1 MNQHRHDTDSGPLPV
16 TGAWRE
22 GDDPGERR
30 FVNVAGGRP
39 FPLEGGGL
47 LENAVLAY
55 ETWGRLN
62 ATASNAVLVCHAL
75 TGDSHAAGD
84 GHPAHSGPGWWSDLI
99 GPGAA
104 LDTDRY
110 FVVCA
115 NVLGGCQGSSGPASV
130 EPVTG
135 RPYGSRFPQVSIRDN
150 VRAQARLASHL
161 GIPRWLAVV
170 GGSMGG
176 MQALEWAITFPD
188 RVGGLVAMA
197 TTAAASA
204 QQIAWSAAGR
214 AAIQADSRWR
224 GGDYYSAPPG
234 EGPHEGLIAARIV
247 GMIHYRS
254 DEEFNRRFGRSS
266 VERLDRFS
274 LDHRFDVERYLRYQ
288 GEKLVRRFDANS
300 YLVLNKAMDLHDV
313 GRRRGGIRRALSRIS
328 GPLLSVS
335 VSSDFL
341 YPRYQQ
347 MEIVD
352 AVAES
357 GCRVEHI
364 DIVSDNGHD
373 GFLTETGQVSPGVSE
388 FMNRLEK
395 DLEIT

>member
-1 MNQHRHDTDSGPLPV
+1 MNQHRQDIDKEPLPV

-22 GDDPGERR
+22 GDDPGERH
-30 FVNVAGGRP
+30 FLDITGGRP

-47 LENAVLAY
+47 LEKAVLAY

-75 TGDSHAAGD
+75 TGDSHAAGE
-84 GHPAHSGPGWWSDLI
+84 GHPGHSGPGWWRELI

-161 GIPRWLAVV
+161 GITRWMAVV

-176 MQALEWAITFPD
+176 MQALEWAVTFPD
-188 RVGGLVAMA
+188 RVGGLIAMA
-197 TTAAASA
+197 TTASASA

-214 AAIQADSRWR
+214 AAIQADARWR
-224 GGDYYSAPPG
+224 GGDYYDAPAG
-234 EGPHEGLIAARIV
+234 EGPHEGLIAARMV

-254 DEEFNRRFGRSS
+254 DEEFNRRFGRAS
-266 VERLDRFS
+266 VERLDRFT

-300 YLVLNKAMDLHDV
+300 YLILNKAMDLHDV
-313 GRRRGGIRRALSRIS
+313 GRRRGGNRRALSRIS

-357 GCRVEHI
+357 GCPVEHI
-364 DIVSDNGHD
+364 DITSDNGHD
-373 GFLTETGQVSPGVSE
+373 GFLTETAQVAPGVTD
-388 FMNRLEK
+388 FLNRLEK
-395 DLEIT
+395 DSEIT